1 MIKVFKFFKFVIVV
15 VLATLV
21 GIWAAKYHG
30 YIMLVLADKTIK
42 INLVAFV
49 FIAFIILFIL
59 ILGVRI
65 VRSAFKFPYLLFS
78 WIIKLFS
85 IDKQEKFADLVADMI
100 LENNRLVKKFSIGYI
115 LRLTPKYLK
124 DYVLFRK
131 INVVGATQD
140 IKELEKALKYID
152 SKTFTYKFLELFK
165 LYLVQKFNEAQT
177 KIAEMLEKNDP
188 RFMPNIVN
196 LAGNIALADSDDAF
210 AFKILEKYDTFL
222 KEDLE
227 EKLIIL
233 ALTAAKDVNK
243 LADIY
248 NKSDMTKALSRV
260 YLEQLIKF
268 GEMVSAEKFAKKQ
281 LASLN
286 ISAEMLK
293 LYINAFNMPISKLC
307 DKVLDRANQDYNSI
321 LTLLDFAILK
331 SDNYCFKMIYDYIER
346 YLKDFLSTAE
356 LEKYSH
362 MLCKFFIKNGEVTGL
377 DLSVARLVYAN
388 NFS

>member
-1 MIKVFKFFKFVIVV
+1 MIKVFKLVIAVA
-15 VLATLV
+15 LATLV
-21 GIWAAKYHG
+21 GIWATKYHG

-42 INLVAFV
+42 MNLVAFL
-49 FIAFIILFIL
+49 FIAFIVLFIL

-65 VRSAFKFPYLLFS
+65 VRSVRSAFKFPYLLFS
-78 WIIKLFS
+78 WIIGLFS
-85 IDKQEKFADLVADMI
+85 VDKQEKFADLVADMA
-100 LENNRLVKKFSIGYI
+100 LENNKLVKKFSIGHI
-115 LRLTPKYLK
+115 LRLTPKHLK
-124 DYVLFRK
+124 DYILFRK
-131 INVVGATQD
+131 LNVIAATQG
-140 IKELEKALKYID
+140 IKELEKVLKHID
-152 SKTFTYKFLELFK
+152 SKTFTYEFFEVCK
-165 LYLVQKFNEAQT
+165 LSLVQKFSEAQT
-177 KIAEMLEKNDP
+177 KISVMLEKNDP

-196 LAGNIALADSDDAF
+196 LAGNIALADGDDAF
-210 AFKILEKYDTFL
+210 ALKILEKYDAYL
-222 KEDLE
+222 KENLE

-248 NKSDMTKALSRV
+248 NKSDTTKALSRV

-293 LYINAFNMPISKLC
+293 LYINVFNMPISRLC
-307 DKVLDRANQDYNSI
+307 DKVLDRANHDYNSI
-321 LTLLDFAILK
+321 LTLLDFAMLK

-362 MLCKFFIKNGEVTGL
+362 TLCKFFIKNGEVASL

-388 NFS
+388 N

>member
-1 MIKVFKFFKFVIVV
+1 MIKVFKLVIAVA
-15 VLATLV
+15 LATLF
-21 GIWAAKYHG
+21 GIWATKYHG

-42 INLVAFV
+42 MNLVTFI

-78 WIIKLFS
+78 WIIGLFS
-85 IDKQEKFADLVADMI
+85 VDQQEKFADLVADI
-100 LENNRLVKKFSIGYI
+100 ALENNRLVKKFSIDYI
-115 LRLTPKYLK
+115 LRLTPKHLK

-131 INVVGATQD
+131 LNVIGATQG
-140 IKELEKALKYID
+140 IKELEKALKHID
-152 SKTFTYKFLELFK
+152 SKTFTYKFFELYK
-165 LYLVQKFNEAQT
+165 LYLVQKFSEAQT
-177 KIAEMLEKNDP
+177 KIAVMLEKNDP

-196 LAGNIALADSDDAF
+196 LAGNIALADGDDSF
-210 AFKILEKYDTFL
+210 ALKILEKYDAYL
-222 KEDLE
+222 REDLE

-248 NKSDMTKALSRV
+248 NKSDTTKALSRV

-281 LASLN
+281 LVSLN

-293 LYINAFNMPISKLC
+293 LYINAFNMPISRLC
-307 DKVLDRANQDYNSI
+307 DKVLDRANHDYNSI

-362 MLCKFFIKNGEVTGL
+362 TLCKFFIKNGEVAGL

-388 NFS
+388 N

>member
-1 MIKVFKFFKFVIVV
+1 MIKVFKLVIAVA
-15 VLATLV
+15 LATLV
-21 GIWAAKYHG
+21 GIWATKYHG

-42 INLVAFV
+42 MNLVTFV
-49 FIAFIILFIL
+49 FIAFIVLFML

-65 VRSAFKFPYLLFS
+65 FRSAFRFPYLLFS
-78 WIIKLFS
+78 WIIGLFS
-85 IDKQEKFADLVADMI
+85 VDKQEKFVDIVADMA
-100 LENNRLVKKFSIGYI
+100 LENNRLIKKFSIGHI
-115 LRLTPKYLK
+115 LRLTPKHFK

-131 INVVGATQD
+131 INVIAATQG
-140 IKELEKALKYID
+140 IKELEKALKHID
-152 SKTFTYKFLELFK
+152 SKTFTYKFFEVYK
-165 LYLVQKFNEAQT
+165 LYLVQKFSEARA
-177 KIAEMLEKNDP
+177 KIAVMLEKNYP
-188 RFMPNIVN
+188 RFRPNIVN
-196 LAGNIALADSDDAF
+196 LAGYIALADGDDDF
-210 AFKILEKYDTFL
+210 ALKILEKYDAYL

-248 NKSDMTKALSRV
+248 NKSDTTKSLSRV

-293 LYINAFNMPISKLC
+293 LYINAFNMPISRLC
-307 DKVLDRANQDYNSI
+307 YKVLDRANHDYNSI
-321 LTLLDFAILK
+321 LTLLDFAMLK
-331 SDNYCFKMIYDYIER
+331 SDNYCFKMIYDYIEI
-346 YLKDFLSTAE
+346 YIKDFLSTAE

-362 MLCKFFIKNGEVTGL
+362 TLCKFFIKNGEVSGL

-388 NFS
+388 N

>member
-1 MIKVFKFFKFVIVV
+1 MIKVFKLVIAVA
-15 VLATLV
+15 LATLV

-49 FIAFIILFIL
+49 FIAFIVLFIL

-78 WIIKLFS
+78 WIIGLFS
-85 IDKQEKFADLVADMI
+85 VDKQEKFADLVADMA
-100 LENNRLVKKFSIGYI
+100 LENNRLVKKFSIGHI
-115 LRLTPKYLK
+115 LRLTPKHLK

-131 INVVGATQD
+131 LNVVGATQD
-140 IKELEKALKYID
+140 IKELEKALKHID

-165 LYLVQKFNEAQT
+165 LYLVQKFSEAQT
-177 KIAEMLEKNDP
+177 KIAVMLEKNDP

-196 LAGNIALADSDDAF
+196 LAGNIALADGDNAF
-210 AFKILEKYDTFL
+210 ALKILEKYDAYL

-248 NKSDMTKALSRV
+248 NKSDTTKALSRV

-293 LYINAFNMPISKLC
+293 LYINAFNMPISRLC
-307 DKVLDRANQDYNSI
+307 DKVLDRANHDYNSI

-331 SDNYCFKMIYDYIER
+331 SDNYCFKIIYDYIER

-362 MLCKFFIKNGEVTGL
+362 TLCKFFIKNGEVAGL

-388 NFS
+388 N

>member
-1 MIKVFKFFKFVIVV
+1 MIKVFKLVIAVA
-15 VLATLV
+15 LATLV

-49 FIAFIILFIL
+49 FIAFIVLFIL

-78 WIIKLFS
+78 WIIGLFS
-85 IDKQEKFADLVADMI
+85 VDKQEKFADLVADMA
-100 LENNRLVKKFSIGYI
+100 LENNRLVKKFSIGHI
-115 LRLTPKYLK
+115 LRLTPKHLK

-131 INVVGATQD
+131 LNVVGATQD
-140 IKELEKALKYID
+140 IKELEKALKHID

-165 LYLVQKFNEAQT
+165 LYLVQKFSEAQT
-177 KIAEMLEKNDP
+177 KIAVMLEKNDP

-196 LAGNIALADSDDAF
+196 LAGNIALADGDDAF
-210 AFKILEKYDTFL
+210 ALKILEKYDAYL

-248 NKSDMTKALSRV
+248 NKSDTTKALSRV

-293 LYINAFNMPISKLC
+293 LYINAFNMPISRLC
-307 DKVLDRANQDYNSI
+307 DKVLDRANHDYNSI

-362 MLCKFFIKNGEVTGL
+362 MLCKFFIKNGEVAGL

-388 NFS
+388 N

>member
-1 MIKVFKFFKFVIVV
+1 MIKVFKLVIAVA
-15 VLATLV
+15 LATLV

-49 FIAFIILFIL
+49 FIAFIVLFIL

-78 WIIKLFS
+78 WIIGLFS
-85 IDKQEKFADLVADMI
+85 VDKQEKFADLVADMA
-100 LENNRLVKKFSIGYI
+100 LENNRLVKKFSIGHI
-115 LRLTPKYLK
+115 LRLTPKHLK

-131 INVVGATQD
+131 LNVVGATQD
-140 IKELEKALKYID
+140 IKELEKALKHID

-165 LYLVQKFNEAQT
+165 LYLVQKFSEAQT
-177 KIAEMLEKNDP
+177 KIAVMLEKNDP

-196 LAGNIALADSDDAF
+196 LAGNIALADGDDAF
-210 AFKILEKYDTFL
+210 ALKILEKYDAYL

-248 NKSDMTKALSRV
+248 NKSDTTKALSRV

-293 LYINAFNMPISKLC
+293 LYINAFNMPISRLC
-307 DKVLDRANQDYNSI
+307 DKVLDRANHDYNSI

-362 MLCKFFIKNGEVTGL
+362 MLCKFFIKNGEV
-377 DLSVARLVYAN
+377 VA
-388 NFS
+388 

>member
-1 MIKVFKFFKFVIVV
+1 MIKVFKLVIAVA
-15 VLATLV
+15 LATLV

-42 INLVAFV
+42 INLVAFL
-49 FIAFIILFIL
+49 FIAFIVLFIL

-78 WIIKLFS
+78 WIIGLFS
-85 IDKQEKFADLVADMI
+85 VDKQEKFADLVADMA
-100 LENNRLVKKFSIGYI
+100 LENNRLVKKFSIGHI
-115 LRLTPKYLK
+115 LRLTPKHFK

-131 INVVGATQD
+131 LNVVGATQD
-140 IKELEKALKYID
+140 IKELEKALKHID

-165 LYLVQKFNEAQT
+165 LYLVQKFSEAQT
-177 KIAEMLEKNDP
+177 KIAVMLEKNDP

-196 LAGNIALADSDDAF
+196 LAGNIALADGDDTF
-210 AFKILEKYDTFL
+210 ALKILEKYDAYL

-248 NKSDMTKALSRV
+248 NKSDTTKALSRV

-293 LYINAFNMPISKLC
+293 LYINAFNMPISRLC
-307 DKVLDRANQDYNSI
+307 DKVLDRANHDYNSI

-362 MLCKFFIKNGEVTGL
+362 TLCKFFIKNGEVAGL

-388 NFS
+388 N

>member
-1 MIKVFKFFKFVIVV
+1 MIKVFKLVIAVA
-15 VLATLV
+15 LATLV

-42 INLVAFV
+42 INLVALV
-49 FIAFIILFIL
+49 FIAFIVLFIL

-78 WIIKLFS
+78 WIIGLFS
-85 IDKQEKFADLVADMI
+85 VDKQDKFADLVADMA
-100 LENNRLVKKFSIGYI
+100 LENNRLVKKFSIGHI
-115 LRLTPKYLK
+115 LKLTPKHLK

-131 INVVGATQD
+131 LNVVGATQD
-140 IKELEKALKYID
+140 IKELEKALKHID

-165 LYLVQKFNEAQT
+165 LYLVQKFSEAQT
-177 KIAEMLEKNDP
+177 KIAVMLEKNDP

-196 LAGNIALADSDDAF
+196 LAGNIALADGDDAF
-210 AFKILEKYDTFL
+210 ALKILEKYDAYL

-248 NKSDMTKALSRV
+248 NKSDTTKALSRV

-293 LYINAFNMPISKLC
+293 LYINAFNMPISRLC
-307 DKVLDRANQDYNSI
+307 DKVLDRANHDYNSI

-362 MLCKFFIKNGEVTGL
+362 TLCKFFIKNGEVAGL
-377 DLSVARLVYAN
+377 DLSVARLVYTN
-388 NFS
+388 N

>member
-1 MIKVFKFFKFVIVV
+1 MIKVFKLVIAVA
-15 VLATLV
+15 LATLI

-30 YIMLVLADKTIK
+30 YIMLVLANKTIK

-49 FIAFIILFIL
+49 FIAFIVLFIL

-78 WIIKLFS
+78 WIIGLFS
-85 IDKQEKFADLVADMI
+85 VDKQEKFADLVADMA
-100 LENNRLVKKFSIGYI
+100 LENNRLVKKFSIGHI
-115 LRLTPKYLK
+115 LRLTPKHLK

-131 INVVGATQD
+131 LNVVGATQD
-140 IKELEKALKYID
+140 IKELEKALKHID
-152 SKTFTYKFLELFK
+152 SKTFTYRFLELFK
-165 LYLVQKFNEAQT
+165 LYLVQKFSEAQT
-177 KIAEMLEKNDP
+177 KIAVMLEKNDP

-196 LAGNIALADSDDAF
+196 LAGNIALADGDDVF
-210 AFKILEKYDTFL
+210 ALKILEKYDAFL

-293 LYINAFNMPISKLC
+293 LYINAFNMPISRLC
-307 DKVLDRANQDYNSI
+307 DKVLDRANHDYNSI

-346 YLKDFLSTAE
+346 YLKNFLSTAE

-362 MLCKFFIKNGEVTGL
+362 TLCKFFIKNGEVAGL

-388 NFS
+388 N

>member
-1 MIKVFKFFKFVIVV
+1 MIKVFKLVIAVA
-15 VLATLV
+15 LATLV
-21 GIWAAKYHG
+21 GIWATKYHG

-42 INLVAFV
+42 MNLVAFV
-49 FIAFIILFIL
+49 FIAFIVLFIL
-59 ILGVRI
+59 ILSVRI

-78 WIIKLFS
+78 WIIGLF
-85 IDKQEKFADLVADMI
+85 IVDKQEKFADLVADMA
-100 LENNRLVKKFSIGYI
+100 LENNRLVKKFSIGHI
-115 LRLTPKYLK
+115 LRLTPKHLK

-131 INVVGATQD
+131 LNVIAATQG
-140 IKELEKALKYID
+140 IKELEKALKHID
-152 SKTFTYKFLELFK
+152 SKTFTYKFFEVYK
-165 LYLVQKFNEAQT
+165 LYLVQKFSEAQT
-177 KIAEMLEKNDP
+177 KIAVMLEKNDP

-196 LAGNIALADSDDAF
+196 LAGNIALADGDDAF
-210 AFKILEKYDTFL
+210 ALKILEKYDAYL

-233 ALTAAKDVNK
+233 ALTAVKDVNK

-248 NKSDMTKALSRV
+248 NKSDTTKALSRV

-286 ISAEMLK
+286 ISSEMLK
-293 LYINAFNMPISKLC
+293 LYINAFNMPISRLC
-307 DKVLDRANQDYNSI
+307 DKVLDRANHDYNSI
-321 LTLLDFAILK
+321 LTLLDFAMLK

-362 MLCKFFIKNGEVTGL
+362 TLCKFFIKNGEVAGL

-388 NFS
+388 N

>member
-1 MIKVFKFFKFVIVV
+1 MIKVFKLVIAVA
-15 VLATLV
+15 LATLV

-49 FIAFIILFIL
+49 FIAFIVLFIL

-78 WIIKLFS
+78 WIIGLFS
-85 IDKQEKFADLVADMI
+85 VDEQEKFADLVADMA
-100 LENNRLVKKFSIGYI
+100 LENNRLVKKFSIGHI
-115 LRLTPKYLK
+115 LRLTPKHLK

-131 INVVGATQD
+131 LNVIGATQG
-140 IKELEKALKYID
+140 IKELEKALKHID
-152 SKTFTYKFLELFK
+152 SKTFTYKFFELYK
-165 LYLVQKFNEAQT
+165 LYLVQKFSEAQT
-177 KIAEMLEKNDP
+177 KIAVMLEKNDP

-196 LAGNIALADSDDAF
+196 LAGNIALADGDDAF
-210 AFKILEKYDTFL
+210 ALKILEKYDAYL

-248 NKSDMTKALSRV
+248 NKSDTTKALSRV

-268 GEMVSAEKFAKKQ
+268 GEMVSTEKFAKKQ

-293 LYINAFNMPISKLC
+293 LYINAFNMPISRLC
-307 DKVLDRANQDYNSI
+307 DKVLDRANHDYNSI

-362 MLCKFFIKNGEVTGL
+362 TLCKFFIKNGEVAGL

-388 NFS
+388 N

>member
-1 MIKVFKFFKFVIVV
+1 MIKVFKLVIAVA
-15 VLATLV
+15 LATLI

-30 YIMLVLADKTIK
+30 YIMLVLVNKTIK

-78 WIIKLFS
+78 WIIGLFS
-85 IDKQEKFADLVADMI
+85 VDKQEKFADLVADMA
-100 LENNRLVKKFSIGYI
+100 LENNRLVKKFSIGHI
-115 LRLTPKYLK
+115 LRLTPKHLK

-131 INVVGATQD
+131 LNVVGATQD
-140 IKELEKALKYID
+140 IKELEKALKHID
-152 SKTFTYKFLELFK
+152 SKTFTYRFLELFK
-165 LYLVQKFNEAQT
+165 LYLVQKFSEAQT
-177 KIAEMLEKNDP
+177 KIAVMLEKNDP

-196 LAGNIALADSDDAF
+196 LAGNIALADGDDAF
-210 AFKILEKYDTFL
+210 ALKILEKYDAFL

-293 LYINAFNMPISKLC
+293 LYINAFNMPISRLC
-307 DKVLDRANQDYNSI
+307 DKVLDRANHDYNSI

-346 YLKDFLSTAE
+346 YLKNFLSTAE

-362 MLCKFFIKNGEVTGL
+362 TLCKFFIKNGEVAGL

-388 NFS
+388 N

>member
-1 MIKVFKFFKFVIVV
+1 MIKVFKLVIAVA
-15 VLATLV
+15 LATLI

-30 YIMLVLADKTIK
+30 YIMLVLANKTIK

-49 FIAFIILFIL
+49 FIAFIVLFIL

-78 WIIKLFS
+78 WIIGLFS
-85 IDKQEKFADLVADMI
+85 VDKQEKFADLVADMA
-100 LENNRLVKKFSIGYI
+100 LENNRLVKKFSIGHI
-115 LRLTPKYLK
+115 LRLTPKHLK

-131 INVVGATQD
+131 LNVVGATQD
-140 IKELEKALKYID
+140 IKELEKALKHID
-152 SKTFTYKFLELFK
+152 SKTFTYRFLELFK
-165 LYLVQKFNEAQT
+165 LYLVQKFSEAQT
-177 KIAEMLEKNDP
+177 KIAVMLEKNDP

-196 LAGNIALADSDDAF
+196 LAGNIALADGDDAF
-210 AFKILEKYDTFL
+210 ALKILEKYDAFL

-293 LYINAFNMPISKLC
+293 LYINAFNMPISRLC
-307 DKVLDRANQDYNSI
+307 DKVLDRANHDYNSI

-346 YLKDFLSTAE
+346 YLKNFLSTAE

-362 MLCKFFIKNGEVTGL
+362 TLCKFFIKNGEVAGL

-388 NFS
+388 N